1 MNLILLAVP
10 MFILLIFVELAVN
23 HYRKAGVYRL
33 NDAVA
38 SMSTGMISQTMG
50 FATRFVSFLG
60 YTALWTVLPHGELTM
75 TPLLWVVA
83 FVFYDACYYW
93 NHRAQHSINV
103 LWGIHV
109 VHHQSEEYN
118 LTTALRQP
126 FNGFIIGSLFY
137 LPMLF
142 IGFPPEVIVTVG
154 SLNLIYQYWVH
165 TRLIGTLSWMEQ
177 VFVTPMNHRVHHAI
191 NDPYIDRNF
200 GGVFILW
207 DRLFGTYQAELA
219 EEPCAYGVRKA
230 LHSWNPFFANA
241 QVHWQLLQD
250 SWHAERWWDKVRVWF
265 MPTGWRPADVN
276 ERYPLPRCL
285 PQTQQKFN
293 PSIPVTLSA
302 AVLAVH
308 VVLVLVMVA
317 FQLLVP
323 VDNFTQALV
332 HFIPLGAGLWLNGRI
347 LEGRRDAVLHSAVF
361 WGLCALLPWWFDDWL
376 LSPVISSAAFIFAGF
391 LILISARQR
400 AVAGADVVDSRSNTE
415 TKSR

>member
-165 TRLIGTLSWMEQ
+165 TRLIGTLGWMEQ

-219 EEPCAYGVRKA
+219 DEPCAYGVRKA

-293 PSIPVTLSA
+293 PSIPVALSA

-323 VDNFTQALV
+323 VDNFSQALV

-347 LEGRRDAVLHSAVF
+347 LEGRPDAAIHSAAF
-361 WGLCALLPWWFDDWL
+361 WGLCALLPWWFDGWL
-376 LSPVISSAAFIFAGF
+376 LSPLISSAAFIVAGF

-400 AVAGADVVDSRSNTE
+400 AVAASDVVSSSSNTE
-415 TKSR
+415 TESR

>member
-1 MNLILLAVP
+1 MDLILAAVP
-10 MFILLIFVELAVN
+10 IFILLIFVELAVSQ
-23 HYRKAGVYRL
+23 YKKAGVYRL

-60 YTALWTVLPHGELTM
+60 YTALWTILPHGELTM
-75 TPLLWVVA
+75 SPLIWVVA
-83 FVFYDACYYW
+83 FVLYDFCYYW

-126 FNGFIIGSLFY
+126 FNGFIIGSVFY

-165 TRLIGTLSWMEQ
+165 TRLIGTLGWMEQ

-207 DRLFGTYQAELA
+207 DRLLGTYQAELA

-241 QVHWQLLQD
+241 QVHWQLLKD

-265 MPTGWRPADVN
+265 MPTGWRPADVT

-285 PQTQQKFN
+285 PDTQQKYN
-293 PSIPVTLSA
+293 PPIPGALKV
-302 AVLAVH
+302 AVLAIH
-308 VVLVLVMVA
+308 VFLVLVMVS
-317 FQLLVP
+317 FQLMVP

-332 HFIPLGAGLWLNGRI
+332 HFIPLGAGLWLNGRL
-347 LEGRRDAVLHSAVF
+347 LEGRPDAVLHSSLF
-361 WGLCALLPWWFDDWL
+361 WGVCALLPWWYDAWL
-376 LSPVISSAAFIFAGF
+376 MPPVLSTVGF
-391 LILISARQR
+391 LVASGVILISARQQ
-400 AVAGADVVDSRSNTE
+400 AAEQSDVVSSNPE
-415 TKSR
+415 SP